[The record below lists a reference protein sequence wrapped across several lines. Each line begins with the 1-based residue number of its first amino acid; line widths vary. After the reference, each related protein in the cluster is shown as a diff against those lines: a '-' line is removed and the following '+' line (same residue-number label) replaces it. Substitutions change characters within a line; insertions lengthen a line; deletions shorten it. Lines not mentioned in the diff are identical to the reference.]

1 MLTISEQLVENIRQ
15 LEKSKEKIYSVWVG
29 ASEVNDYYLSLEDA
43 IELAHEYEEDG
54 YYDVVIR
61 AERGV

>member
-1 MLTISEQLVENIRQ
+1 MSRV
-15 LEKSKEKIYSVWVG
+15 YSVWVG

-43 IELAHEYEEDG
+43 IELAQEYKDDG
-54 YYDVVIR
+54 YDDVVIR

>member
-1 MLTISEQLVENIRQ
+1 MLTIS
-15 LEKSKEKIYSVWVG
+15 KKIYSVWVG

-43 IELAHEYEEDG
+43 IELAHEYEDDG
-54 YYDVVIR
+54 YDNVVIR